1 MEYEKKSKKGKRKGH
16 KDDIKSEPSESI
28 ETQIKEKFK
37 NYFDLEA
44 GEISK
49 DNLQKF
55 LFYIEK
61 YEQTIKLKESK
72 NFSELYDLN
81 MSNVSKIFQIYLLIA

>member
-16 KDDIKSEPSESI
+16 KENTESEPSESM
-28 ETQIKEKFK
+28 ETKIKEKLK

-49 DNLQKF
+49 DSLQKF

-61 YEQTIKLKESK
+61 YEETIKHKESK
-72 NFSELYDLN
+72 NISELYDLN
-81 MSNVSKIFQIYLLIA
+81 MSNVRKRFDIYLLA

>member
-16 KDDIKSEPSESI
+16 KEIQVSEPTESI
-28 ETQIKEKFK
+28 ETITKDKLK
-37 NYFDLEA
+37 NYFDLDVN
-44 GEISK
+44 EISK
-49 DNLQKF
+49 DSLQKF

-72 NFSELYDLN
+72 NFTELYALN
-81 MSNVSKIFQIYLLIA
+81 LSNVTRIF